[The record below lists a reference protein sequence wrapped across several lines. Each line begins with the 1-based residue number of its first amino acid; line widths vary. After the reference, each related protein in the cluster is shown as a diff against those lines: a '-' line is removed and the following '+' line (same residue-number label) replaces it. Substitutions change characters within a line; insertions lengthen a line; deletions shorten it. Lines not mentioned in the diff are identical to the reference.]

1 MLRFSLLC
9 AALATLTATGCH
21 STCSYRAAYPANSC
35 CATPV
40 RAAAVAVPAPAP
52 CPPGAPCAN
61 GAIPPPPPPRF

>member
-21 STCSYRAAYPANSC
+21 STSSYRAAYPAPPGC
-35 CATPV
+35 CPAPTA
-40 RAAAVAVPAPAP
+40 RAAVVVPAAP

-61 GAIPPPPPPRF
+61 GQIPPPPPPRF